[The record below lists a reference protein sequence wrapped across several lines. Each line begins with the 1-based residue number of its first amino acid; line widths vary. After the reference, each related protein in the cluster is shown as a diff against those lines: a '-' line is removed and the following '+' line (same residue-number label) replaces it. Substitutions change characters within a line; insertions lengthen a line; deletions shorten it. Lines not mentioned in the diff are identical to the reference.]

1 MRFTMHFKSKTYP
14 LSEEL
19 TNKSRQVGS
28 YTHPLFGM
36 LLGSLAAFPCMT
48 ACPVLVPI
56 LPFAGAI
63 LIVLYR
69 KRKFAQFDAEYEKI
83 LAARQ
88 NKAG

>member
-36 LLGSLAAFPCMT
+36 LLGSLVAFPCMT

-56 LPFAGAI
+56 LPFAGGKRSIIFI
-63 LIVLYR
+63 LSAMLFSSIYSSVR
-69 KRKFAQFDAEYEKI
+69 KI
-83 LAARQ
+83 
-88 NKAG
+88 